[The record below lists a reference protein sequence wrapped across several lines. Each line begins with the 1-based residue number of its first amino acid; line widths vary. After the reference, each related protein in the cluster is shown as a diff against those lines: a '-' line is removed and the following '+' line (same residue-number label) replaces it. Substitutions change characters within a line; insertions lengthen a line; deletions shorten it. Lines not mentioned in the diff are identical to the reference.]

1 MVTPPLMSEALKVKI
16 KIMKLSFQ
24 RERNKKCATMYT
36 HTYSTCHSQN
46 LTTTV
51 PQLTRPF
58 VH

>member
-1 MVTPPLMSEALKVKI
+1 MVTPPLMSEALKVKR
-16 KIMKLSFQ
+16 MKNISFQ
-24 RERNKKCATMYT
+24 REKIKKCATMYT